1 MAENLRR
8 RSAGEDRQLIAA
20 IVDSSDDAIISKNLS
35 GIITSWN
42 DGAERLF
49 GYAAGEIIGKS
60 TTLLIPP
67 HLRHEVRK
75 VYDRLVRGERIEHFE
90 TTRVR
95 KDGRLIS
102 ISLSIS
108 PVRNAK
114 GRVVGTS
121 AIARDV
127 TERKRAE
134 QDLAEQT
141 MQLALAESAAL
152 VGSIAYD
159 VESGRMQISA
169 GYAAIHGFPK
179 GTSEIM
185 RGQWEARVYQ
195 EDRARLEELRD
206 RVFRS
211 RSTEYSVDYRIVRP
225 GGEVRWIDARLLV
238 SYRKDGHPQRVVG
251 INIDI
256 TGRKRAEEQQRAL
269 HAELDHRVKNAL
281 ATVSAV
287 VSHTRQGSRS
297 VANFV
302 AALDGR
308 IRSMATTHEL
318 LSSRQWQGISLSE
331 LVRRELVPYAGRKNM
346 EINGPEVILR
356 PEAGQAIAMVL
367 HELATNAAK
376 YGALSTRN
384 GRVAIRWDQQL
395 NEQARPPLVLEWQEF
410 DGPPV
415 VATRKPSYGTSTIR
429 DLIPYEFGG
438 RVELVLASEGVRC
451 RLELPADWLCNDRE
465 SVSEAFAVAPE
476 ISREHTESALRAVD
490 RRIRE
495 CELRLFRHGK
505 LMERLQARGI
515 DLTMAQKVQLNL
527 KTGLRL
533 LEKDRSRLLAELETR
548 RDAEAEP
555 QWQLEA
561 VRLRR

>member
-1 MAENLRR
+1 MAGDLRR
-8 RSAGEDRQLIAA
+8 GSAEEGWQLIAA
-20 IVDSSDDAIISKNLS
+20 IVDSSDDAIISNNLS
-35 GIITSWN
+35 GIVTSWN
-42 DGAERLF
+42 DSAERLF
-49 GYAAGEIIGKS
+49 GYAAREIIGKS
-60 TTLLIPP
+60 ITLLIPP
-67 HLRHEVRK
+67 HLRHEVSN
-75 VYDRLVRGERIEHFE
+75 VYDRLVHGERIEHFE

-95 KDGRLIS
+95 KDGRLVS

-108 PVRNAK
+108 PVRNAE
-114 GRVVGTS
+114 GRVVGSS

-127 TERKRAE
+127 TERKQAE
-134 QDLAEQT
+134 LDLAERT

-152 VGSIAYD
+152 VGSVSYD
-159 VESGRMQISA
+159 VESGRMQIST
-169 GYAAIHGFPK
+169 GYAAIYGFPK
-179 GTSEIM
+179 WASEIM
-185 RGQWEARVYQ
+185 RTEWEARVHQ
-195 EDRARLEELRD
+195 EDLARLEELRD

-238 SYRKDGHPQRVVG
+238 SYREDGHPQRVVG

-256 TGRKRAEEQQRAL
+256 TARKRAEEQQRAL
-269 HAELDHRVKNAL
+269 HAELDHRIKNAL

-287 VSHTRQGSRS
+287 VSHTGQGSRS
-297 VANFV
+297 VTNFV
-302 AALDGR
+302 AALEGR

-331 LVRRELVPYAGRKNM
+331 LVRRELAPYAERRNT
-346 EINGPEVILR
+346 EINGPEVVLR

-376 YGALSTRN
+376 YGALSTKN

-395 NEQARPPLVLEWQEF
+395 KGLARPPLVLEWQEF

-415 VATRKPSYGTSTIR
+415 VATGKPSYGTSTIR

-438 RVELVLASEGVRC
+438 MVELVLASDGVRC
-451 RLELPADWLCNDRE
+451 QLELPADWLSNDTE
-465 SVSEAFAVAPE
+465 SVSGAFPTAPE
-476 ISREHTESALRAVD
+476 ITREHIESTLRAVD

-495 CELRLFRHGK
+495 SQRRLFRHGK
-505 LMERLQARGI
+505 LMERLQARGM
-515 DLTMAQKVQLNL
+515 DLTIAQEVQLNL

-533 LEKDRSRLLAELETR
+533 LQERRSRLLKDWGTR
-548 RDAEAEP
+548 REST
-555 QWQLEA
+555 
-561 VRLRR
+561 